1 LVTQQASHRI
11 LLENFDSN
19 VSKLLDT
26 PLHPAL
32 VREMDRLRSE
42 AESSGQQSTIFNNGT
57 PT

>member
-1 LVTQQASHRI
+1 
-11 LLENFDSN
+11 LENFDSN

-42 AESSGQQSTIFNNGT
+42 AESSGQQATIFNNGT